1 MAEPLA
7 CAVHGL
13 RRLGPVLGES
23 VVVVGAGT
31 MGLLLLQL
39 LVRAGAG
46 RIAIVDRISSRLEVA
61 RNLGAGQT
69 ATSADE
75 LDGGQFGVAVDAT
88 GVPAAIDSAIGLLD
102 RGGRLLV
109 FGVAPAEA
117 RNAVSPF
124 RGYHDELPIVR
135 SLGLFRQLGLGR
147 NPAPHRALGPG

>member
-46 RIAIVDRISSRLEVA
+46 RIAVVDRISSRLEVA
-61 RNLGAGQT
+61 RNLGAGQI

-75 LDGGQFGVAVDAT
+75 LDGGQFGVAVGAP
-88 GVPAAIDSAIGLLD
+88 GGPAGNESADGPRGR
-102 RGGRLLV
+102 RGG
-109 FGVAPAEA
+109 PA
-117 RNAVSPF
+117 
-124 RGYHDELPIVR
+124 
-135 SLGLFRQLGLGR
+135 GLCGGR
-147 NPAPHRALGPG
+147 